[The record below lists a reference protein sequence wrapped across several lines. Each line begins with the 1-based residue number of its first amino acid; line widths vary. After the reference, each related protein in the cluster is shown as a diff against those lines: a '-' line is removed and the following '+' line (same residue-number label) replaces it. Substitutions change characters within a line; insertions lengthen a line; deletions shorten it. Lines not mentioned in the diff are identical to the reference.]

1 VFVCVRV
8 FKLPCFGSVSFVHS
22 FIHSS
27 IQSFSH
33 SVRYDNYNLKLKR
46 SLLPFIGKLSSTLF
60 GTASEED
67 VQVVAAHVNSLT
79 KSQSELLKGFQLQ
92 SEHMSSFM
100 TLSQE
105 RITALESVLRQQ
117 HVALVDTL
125 TEDRQMLIKT
135 NRDLGFM
142 LQFMFTKFS
151 DYNILSQQATEL
163 FNGIQ

>member
-1 VFVCVRV
+1 
-8 FKLPCFGSVSFVHS
+8 
-22 FIHSS
+22 
-27 IQSFSH
+27 
-33 SVRYDNYNLKLKR
+33 
-46 SLLPFIGKLSSTLF
+46 
-60 GTASEED
+60 
-67 VQVVAAHVNSLT
+67 
-79 KSQSELLKGFQLQ
+79 
-92 SEHMSSFM
+92 MSSFM